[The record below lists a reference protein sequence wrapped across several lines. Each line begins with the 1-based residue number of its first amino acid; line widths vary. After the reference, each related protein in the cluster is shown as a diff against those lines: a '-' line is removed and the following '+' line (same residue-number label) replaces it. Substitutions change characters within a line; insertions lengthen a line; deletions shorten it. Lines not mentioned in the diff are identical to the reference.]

1 MLHQPRPLIHSPQ
14 QADHGLREVTDLL
27 DKSVAICRRVTAWSE
42 ARASLDSPVAIL
54 LDKHTKCL
62 QDAVCS
68 LQTKLLDANLGP
80 GDDVP
85 ADVVAQL
92 QIVCTQLFKVLNL
105 VGMHARYSATGQDGG
120 LNALFASKFIVGN
133 DSGACSAFPSL
144 GSDVAQRIVT
154 DLRRLLE
161 TMGVDQALSI
171 SQDEA
176 IRPLKRQRND
186 INAFF
191 SEIAARLDPRYV
203 HTYQNMGDVPYNHN
217 ISLSISKGSFASVR
231 KVRHKGTG
239 EFLAMKTF
247 FNGSDRVQILR
258 EIGILEVCDHPNILK
273 LVEAFT
279 VATEDEEDTI
289 SIVMRPWAPFT
300 LQKFLESSEEER
312 KARCPWFQP
321 GSPQSNW
328 WIYRIMQ
335 QLADAVAYL
344 HGLSIKH
351 KDIKPDNILLHKPE
365 STPPRAIVADV
376 GVSKVLVRNGSTKYD
391 DCSYPYLA
399 PEQVKKRDS
408 SLRADIWQLG
418 CCFALLL
425 AVSKAGTS
433 GYRQLWM
440 SFSRSGEDC
449 SCQIA
454 GEHGNFMKSFRDIY
468 SPRSWEDHAAY
479 PLVTTMLNPVHET
492 RIGINGVRAYIG
504 GLLRTARRDGVG
516 DVVMTE
522 YRSGKGLFE

>member
-1 MLHQPRPLIHSPQ
+1 MLHQPRPLIHTPQ

-68 LQTKLLDANLGP
+68 LRTKLLNANLGP
-80 GDDVP
+80 RDDVP
-85 ADVVAQL
+85 VDVVAQL
-92 QIVCTQLFKVLNL
+92 PIVRAQLFKVLNL
-105 VGMHARYSATGQDGG
+105 VEMHARYPATGQDGG
-120 LNALFASKFIVGN
+120 LNALFASKFILGN
-133 DSGACSAFPSL
+133 DTGACSAFPSL
-144 GSDVAQRIVT
+144 GPDVSQRIMT
-154 DLRRLLE
+154 GFSRLLQ
-161 TMGVDQALSI
+161 TMGVGQAQSI

-176 IRPLKRQRND
+176 IRLLKKKSNE

-203 HTYQNMGDVPYNHN
+203 HTYQKMEDVPYNHDF
-217 ISLSISKGSFASVR
+217 SSSISKGSFALVR
-231 KVRHKGTG
+231 KVKCRRTH
-239 EFLAMKTF
+239 EVLAMKTF
-247 FNGSDRVQILR
+247 FKESDRVQILR

-279 VATEDEEDTI
+279 VATEDEDDTI
-289 SIVMRPWAPFT
+289 NIVMRPWAPFT
-300 LQKFLESSEEER
+300 LQKFLESPEEKR
-312 KARCPWFQP
+312 RAQCPWFQP
-321 GSPQSNW
+321 GSPQSDLC
-328 WIYRIMQ
+328 IYRIMQ

-351 KDIKPDNILLHKPE
+351 KDIKPDNILLHEPG
-365 STPPRAIVADV
+365 SIPPRAIVADV
-376 GVSKVLVRNGSTKYD
+376 GVSKVLVHNGSTKYD

-408 SLRADIWQLG
+408 SLRADVWQLG

-425 AVSKAGTS
+425 AVSKTGTE
-433 GYRQLWM
+433 GYRRLWM

-454 GEHGNFMKSFRDIY
+454 GEHGHFMKSFIDIC
-468 SPRSWEDHAAY
+468 SPSSWADRAAY
-479 PLVTTMLNPVHET
+479 SLVANMLDPVHET
-492 RIGINGVRAYIG
+492 RIGIKEVLASVGA
-504 GLLRTARRDGVG
+504 LLCQARKDGTD

-522 YRSGKGLFE
+522 